1 MSLEESLFTF
11 VRDHGL
17 ATVIVL
23 SLGWFLATKVWPW
36 YTNAYL
42 PLLLERQESRDRII
56 HELRD
61 VILELKA
68 LTAQLVSSVQLH
80 DANTRD
86 LTIALGS
93 NQQAILDLLA
103 GREEVGQTQTQ

>member
-1 MSLEESLFTF
+1 MSFEEAMFTY

-23 SLGWFLATKVWPW
+23 TIGWFLLAKVWPW
-36 YTNAYL
+36 YTTLYL
-42 PLLLERQESRDRII
+42 PLLLERQEERDKII
-56 HELRD
+56 RELRD
-61 VILELKA
+61 VILELKS
-68 LTAQLVSSVQLH
+68 LTAQLVSTVQLH

-93 NQQAILDLLA
+93 NQQAILDLLVA
-103 GREEVGQTQTQ
+103 QAEEKQVQ

>member
-1 MSLEESLFTF
+1 MSFGESMFGF

-23 SLGWFLATKVWPW
+23 FIGWFLVAKLWPW
-36 YTNAYL
+36 YTSMYL
-42 PLLLERQESRDRII
+42 PLLLEREEQRDRII

-61 VILELKA
+61 VVLELKGF
-68 LTAQLVSSVQLH
+68 TAQLVSTVQLH

-93 NQQAILDLLA
+93 NQQAILDLLTA
-103 GREEVGQTQTQ
+103 RDERIQGN